1 MYRLLSTANIP
12 LQKSAPLKIHSPT
25 FKARPLLMMSWAITR
40 SQQNAFLIIIFG
52 HFRDLAARN
61 ILVASDELVKI
72 SDFGLARSMAD
83 DKDVYVMSTQTN
95 IPVKWLALE
104 CLKHNVYSTYS
115 DVWSFGVVLWEMFSF
130 GKSPFLDGCENFF
143 QVTALRAFLND
154 VTQIWHPPRH
164 AKMSVLHYDWPL

>member
-1 MYRLLSTANIP
+1 MRAATIVECLFSL
-12 LQKSAPLKIHSPT
+12 
-25 FKARPLLMMSWAITR
+25 F
-40 SQQNAFLIIIFG
+40 

-154 VTQIWHPPRH
+154 VTQI
-164 AKMSVLHYDWPL
+164 

>member
-1 MYRLLSTANIP
+1 MNALS
-12 LQKSAPLKIHSPT
+12 
-25 FKARPLLMMSWAITR
+25 
-40 SQQNAFLIIIFG
+40 IIIIV

-154 VTQIWHPPRH
+154 VTQI
-164 AKMSVLHYDWPL
+164 